1 MNQIIP
7 LQTDDLVW
15 LSIFP
20 QRAEFCQRQFL
31 KLEGTIVTLEQT
43 VYELDPL
50 DRVASI
56 LTAMV
61 A

>member
-20 QRAEFCQRQFL
+20 KRAEFCQRQFL
-31 KLEGTIVTLEQT
+31 KLEGAIANLEQT
-43 VYELDPL
+43 IHKLDPL